1 MQEGAHGRVMRE
13 SKSLKVNSI
22 LNVLKSV
29 SSIIFPLIT
38 FPYVS
43 RVLGP
48 INLGKVNFGNAFV
61 GYFSLIA
68 TLGVTTYAI
77 RECSAVR
84 DDKRKLETVA
94 SEIFSIN
101 VSTTLVAYALLI
113 LSLLVF
119 RKLDAYRNL
128 IIIQSSAIM
137 FTTWGADWINSAM
150 EDFKYI
156 TIRTML
162 FQVLSLIAMF
172 VFVRDESDYFY
183 YAIISVVASSGAN
196 LSNVLYRRKYCSIRL
211 TRSMRWGVHFR
222 PIVMLFVM
230 IMAQTV
236 FNNADITMLG
246 LMQGDYAVGIYTTA
260 QKIKNIVSQIV
271 SSLCWV
277 VMPRMSLYFA
287 QNDWERIN
295 EMLKKILSVM
305 VTIGFPCIAG
315 CSVLARDIVTI
326 VGGEQYAAAAL
337 PLIILMLSLAVDLFG
352 GAFLG
357 NMVCLPAK
365 QEGIFM
371 RACCVAAVVNV
382 VTNYLLIPWGGVSA
396 AALTSGV
403 AAILIAVWLLIKK
416 DKRIR
421 LNYVFEVI
429 RAPLIGSLLIV
440 VACWGIGRLI
450 GDMLIRTVVCV
461 FVGVTVYFVTM
472 LVMRNRVVIDVLSAV
487 FSRRK

>member
-1 MQEGAHGRVMRE
+1 MQE

-22 LNVLKSV
+22 LNTLKSV
-29 SSIIFPLIT
+29 FSIIFPLIT

-48 INLGKVNFGNAFV
+48 LNVGKVNFGNTFV

-68 TLGVTTYAI
+68 SLGVTTYAI
-77 RECSAVR
+77 RECSTVR

-101 VSTTLVAYALLI
+101 VVTTVVAYVLLAI
-113 LSLLVF
+113 TMVLF
-119 RKLDAYRNL
+119 RKLDVYRSL
-128 IIIQSSAIM
+128 IIVQSSAIL
-137 FTTWGADWINSAM
+137 FRTWGADWINSAM

-162 FQVLSLIAMF
+162 IQVLSLIAMF
-172 VFVRDESDYFY
+172 ILVRNESDYFR
-183 YAIISVVASSGAN
+183 YAVISVVASSGSDLA
-196 LSNVLYRRKYCSIRL
+196 NVLYRRKYCTIRL
-211 TRSMRWGVHFR
+211 TRTMRWGVHFR

-287 QNDWERIN
+287 QDDWEHIN
-295 EMLKKILSVM
+295 AMLKKVLSVM

-315 CSVLARDIVTI
+315 CSVLAGDIVTI
-326 VGGEQYAAAAL
+326 VGGEQYADAAL
-337 PLIILMLSLAVDLFG
+337 PLIILMLSFAVDIFG
-352 GAFLG
+352 GMFLG
-357 NMVCLPAK
+357 NMICLPAK
-365 QEGIFM
+365 QE
-371 RACCVAAVVNV
+371 
-382 VTNYLLIPWGGVSA
+382 
-396 AALTSGV
+396 
-403 AAILIAVWLLIKK
+403 
-416 DKRIR
+416 
-421 LNYVFEVI
+421 
-429 RAPLIGSLLIV
+429 
-440 VACWGIGRLI
+440 IGRAH
-450 GDMLIRTVVCV
+450 V
-461 FVGVTVYFVTM
+461 
-472 LVMRNRVVIDVLSAV
+472 
-487 FSRRK
+487 

>member
-1 MQEGAHGRVMRE
+1 MQE

-22 LNVLKSV
+22 LNTLKSV
-29 SSIIFPLIT
+29 FSIIFPLIT

-48 INLGKVNFGNAFV
+48 LNVGKVNFGNTFV

-68 TLGVTTYAI
+68 SLGVTTYAI
-77 RECSAVR
+77 RECSTVR

-101 VSTTLVAYALLI
+101 VVTTVVAYVLLAI
-113 LSLLVF
+113 TMVLF
-119 RKLDAYRNL
+119 RKLDVYRSL
-128 IIIQSSAIM
+128 IIVQSSAIL
-137 FTTWGADWINSAM
+137 FRTWGADWINSAM

-162 FQVLSLIAMF
+162 IQVLSLIAMF
-172 VFVRDESDYFY
+172 ILVRNESDYFR
-183 YAIISVVASSGAN
+183 YAVISVVASSGSDLA
-196 LSNVLYRRKYCSIRL
+196 NVLYRRKYCTIRL
-211 TRSMRWGVHFR
+211 TRTMRWGVHFR

-287 QNDWERIN
+287 QDDWEHIN
-295 EMLKKILSVM
+295 AMLKKVLSVM

-315 CSVLARDIVTI
+315 CSVLAGDIVTI
-326 VGGEQYAAAAL
+326 VGGEQYADAAL
-337 PLIILMLSLAVDLFG
+337 PLIILMLSFAVDIFG
-352 GAFLG
+352 GMFLG
-357 NMVCLPAK
+357 NMICLPAK
-365 QEGIFM
+365 QEGVFM

-382 VTNYLLIPWGGVSA
+382 ITNYLLIPWGGVSA

-416 DKRIR
+416 DKRVK
-421 LNYVFEVI
+421 LDYVFEVI

-440 VACWGIGRLI
+440 AVCWGIGQFI
-450 GDMLIRTVVCV
+450 GNMLARTGICI
-461 FVGVTVYFVTM
+461 GAGAAVYFITM
-472 LVMRNRVVIDVLSAV
+472 IVMKNRVVTDVLGAV
-487 FSRRK
+487 FARRK

>member
-1 MQEGAHGRVMRE
+1 MPE

-48 INLGKVNFGNAFV
+48 INVGKVNFGNAFV
-61 GYFSLIA
+61 GYFALIA

-84 DDKRKLETVA
+84 EDKHKLETVA

-101 VSTTLVAYALLI
+101 MVTTLVAYALLF
-113 LSLLVF
+113 LSLLLF
-119 RKLDAYRNL
+119 RKLDVYRNL
-128 IIIQSSAIM
+128 ILIQSTAIL

-172 VFVRDESDYFY
+172 IFVHNESDYFQ
-183 YAIISVVASSGAN
+183 YATISVVASSGAN
-196 LSNVLYRRKYCSIRL
+196 LSNVLYRRKYCTIRL
-211 TRSMRWGVHFR
+211 TRTMHWKVHFR
-222 PIVMLFVM
+222 PILMLFVM

-260 QKIKNIVSQIV
+260 QKIKNIISQIV

-277 VMPRMSLYFA
+277 VMPRISLYFA

-295 EMLKKILSVM
+295 AMLKKVLSVM
-305 VTIGFPCIAG
+305 VAIGFPCIAG

-326 VGGEQYAAAAL
+326 VGGERYTAAAL
-337 PLIILMLSLAVDLFG
+337 PLIILMLSFAVDIFG

-365 QEGIFM
+365 QEGTFM
-371 RACCVAAVVNV
+371 KACCGAAVFNV

-396 AALTSGV
+396 AALTSGG
-403 AAILIAVWLLIKK
+403 AAVIIAIWLLVKK
-416 DKRIR
+416 DKRIK
-421 LNYVFEVI
+421 LDYIFEVI

-440 VACWGIGRLI
+440 VACWGIGQFI
-450 GDMLIRTVVCV
+450 GNMLARTVICICV
-461 FVGVTVYFVTM
+461 STVLYFGAMV
-472 LVMRNRVVIDVLSAV
+472 VMKNRVVMDVLGTV
-487 FSRRK
+487 FSRGK

>member
-1 MQEGAHGRVMRE
+1 MQEQ
-13 SKSLKVNSI
+13 KSLKVNSV
-22 LNVLKSV
+22 LNILKSV
-29 SSIIFPLIT
+29 SSIIFPLIA

-48 INLGKVNFGNAFV
+48 LNLGKVNFGNAFV

-84 DDKRKLETVA
+84 ENKRKLETVA

-101 VSTTLVAYALLI
+101 VITTLIAYILLI
-113 LSLLVF
+113 LSLLLF
-119 RKLDAYRNL
+119 RKLDVYRNL
-128 IIIQSSAIM
+128 IIIQSSAIL
-137 FTTWGADWINSAM
+137 FTTWGADWINSVM

-162 FQVLSLIAMF
+162 FQALSLIAMF
-172 VFVRDESDYFY
+172 IFVRNESDYFQ
-183 YAIISVVASSGAN
+183 YATISVIASSGAN
-196 LSNVLYRRKYCSIRL
+196 LANVLYRRKYCTIRL
-211 TRSMRWGVHFR
+211 TRTMRWRVHFR
-222 PIVMLFVM
+222 PIIMLFVM
-230 IMAQTV
+230 IMAQTI
-236 FNNADITMLG
+236 FSNADITMLG

-277 VMPRMSLYFA
+277 MMPRMSLYFA
-287 QNDWERIN
+287 QGDWERIN
-295 EMLKKILSVM
+295 AMLKKVLSVM

-315 CSVLARDIVTI
+315 CSVLSGDIVTI
-326 VGGEQYAAAAL
+326 VGGEQYADAAL
-337 PLIILMLSLAVDLFG
+337 PLIILMLSFVADIFG

-382 VTNYLLIPWGGVSA
+382 ITNYLLIPWGGVSA
-396 AALTSGV
+396 AALTSGGATV
-403 AAILIAVWLLIKK
+403 LITVWLLIAK
-416 DKRIR
+416 DKRVK
-421 LNYVFEVI
+421 LDYVFEVI

-440 VACWGIGRLI
+440 AVCWGIGQFI
-450 GDMLIRTVVCV
+450 GNMLARIVICI
-461 FVGVTVYFVTM
+461 GAGAAVYFITM
-472 LVMRNRVVIDVLSAV
+472 IVMKNRVVTDVLSAV
-487 FSRRK
+487 FARRK